1 MSKRGTNLGTL
12 ALPIAR
18 QWKLIIL
25 SMLIIALILVG
36 VFTILPR
43 LQPTRAAAP
52 SGDWLTY
59 MDGNARQG
67 YNAAETVINAT
78 STPHLK
84 LHWTAPAGGSI
95 FSQPVV
101 ANGTI
106 YWGSLDGY
114 EHATNLNGVQLWQQ
128 FLGARTTCSP
138 LPSLGVVSTATV
150 ATVSINGTPTSA
162 VFVGGGDDH
171 VYALNAATGAVIWS
185 TALAGPTTNTFI
197 WDSPLVYNN
206 SIYIGTA
213 TTGEPKC
220 KVVPA
225 ALFKLDAATGSMQSI
240 FITTPPGCNG
250 AGIWTTPAVD
260 TQDGSIYITTGTQG
274 SFTTCKEPY
283 AIALV
288 KLSSSD
294 LTVLDSWQIPVS
306 QRGPDSDWGATP
318 TLFQANIKGVL
329 HNLVGAVDKNGI
341 YYAFDRT
348 GLSKGPIWTA
358 TISVGGECP
367 QCGQGSISSS
377 AWDGT
382 TLYVAGGNTTING
395 TSCKGSL
402 RALDPASGAFKYEHC
417 FIDGPVI
424 GAVTAVPGVAAIV
437 EGPNLVLIATATGKT
452 LFTSKGSGISFYG
465 SPSISNG
472 VLYIGSKN
480 KALYAYGT

>member
-1 MSKRGTNLGTL
+1 MSERGTHPGRLKQSL
-12 ALPIAR
+12 AK

-25 SMLIIALILVG
+25 SVLIVALILVG
-36 VFTILPR
+36 VFTLFPR
-43 LQPTRAAAP
+43 QQPTHAAA
-52 SGDWLTY
+52 SSSDWLTY

-67 YNAAETVINAT
+67 YNGAETIINAT
-78 STPHLK
+78 SAPHLK
-84 LHWTAPAGGSI
+84 LHWTAKVGGNV

-138 LPSLGVVSTATV
+138 LPSLGVVSTAAV
-150 ATVSINGTPTSA
+150 ATASINGTPTSV

-185 TALAGPTTNTFI
+185 TALADPATNAFI

-225 ALFKLDAATGSMQSI
+225 ALFKLDAATGNIQST
-240 FITTPPGCNG
+240 FTTTPPGCNG

-274 SFTTCKEPY
+274 SFSTCKEPY

-288 KLSSSD
+288 KLSSSN
-294 LTVLDSWQIPVS
+294 LTVLDHWQIPVA

-318 TLFQANIKGVL
+318 TLFQATIGGVL

-348 GLSKGPIWTA
+348 SLSSGPIWTA
-358 TISVGGECP
+358 TIAVGGECP

-377 AWDGT
+377 AWNGT
-382 TLYVAGGNTTING
+382 TLFVAGGSTTING

-417 FIDGPVI
+417 FADGPVI
-424 GAVTAVPGVAAIV
+424 GAVTAVPGVAAVI
-437 EGPNLVLIATATGKT
+437 EGPNLVLIATVTGKT
-452 LFTSKGSGISFYG
+452 LFTSKGSGFTFYG